1 MALGKARRWI
11 SGALGSKPRTVVAL
25 LVAVVV
31 TLLGWY
37 WPWGLL
43 FLYWAAL
50 SVRDG
55 DAFLIERISKA
66 GNPALFWSITALW
79 TTFGLWILY
88 VEIQTR
94 LA

>member
-1 MALGKARRWI
+1 MALGNTYRGI

-25 LVAVVV
+25 LAAVAV

-43 FLYWAAL
+43 FLYW
-50 SVRDG
+50 SVMNVRDG
-55 DAFLIERISKA
+55 DAFLIERISRA
-66 GNPALFWSITALW
+66 NNPVLFWSITGLW
-79 TTFGLWILY
+79 TVFGLWILY
-88 VEIQTR
+88 MEFQEQ